1 MRKPSHRRFARVG
14 LMLGS
19 LVAAHAVVAEEQAVP
34 AMAAFPAVESGLAW
48 QMPDPLPAAELLAQ
62 VRSLRSGL
70 REESDALAA
79 RVEES
84 RFGAKDALI
93 AAIMPGGL
101 LYAAFRKHSADQARK
116 ELESVSVELEELN
129 HDLLALQVTTGEVL
143 VAGLR

>member
-1 MRKPSHRRFARVG
+1 MRNPSHRRVARVG

-19 LVAAHAVVAEEQAVP
+19 LVAAHAVVAEEQALP
-34 AMAAFPAVESGLAW
+34 ATAPFPAVESGLAW
-48 QMPDPLPAAELLAQ
+48 QMPAPLPAPELLAQ
-62 VRSLRSGL
+62 VRSLRADL
-70 REESDALAA
+70 REESEALST
-79 RVEES
+79 RVEER

-116 ELESVSVELEELN
+116 ELETVSTELEELN